1 MKNLGPSTIITG
13 VLVLGL
19 LILPVFL
26 LDLGEAEQAN
36 ELNRPSRTPA
46 GVGMPQP
53 APNNLRGDNSGAA
66 REGESPE
73 PAGNEPPDS
82 D

>member
-1 MKNLGPSTIITG
+1 MKNLGPSTIISG
-13 VLVLGL
+13 ALVLGL

-26 LDLGEAEQAN
+26 LDLGDDEKAN

-53 APNNLRGDNSGAA
+53 AANNRPGDNSGAA

-73 PAGNEPPDS
+73 PDSNEPSDS